1 MGGQKGRENLTIKNK
16 TRNRNKRTGKDRT
29 PRQEASKG

>member
-16 TRNRNKRTGKDRT
+16 TRDRNKRTGNDRIPRKD
-29 PRQEASKG
+29 ASKG